1 MCLRIGCPALVK
13 GEDGSISIDKSLCS
27 GCGLCKEMCRFG
39 AIKGGER

>member
-13 GEDGSISIDKSLCS
+13 AGDGSVSIDASLCT
-27 GCGLCKEMCRFG
+27 GCGLCKEMCNFG